1 MFFLIYLQFEVLN
14 VIPRQVAA
22 ESGTVE
28 NAKLIP
34 LSRQEDGEEEG
45 GRLIRQND
53 ERSQFSCQVY
63 N

>member
-1 MFFLIYLQFEVLN
+1 MN

-34 LSRQEDGEEEG
+34 LSRQEDGEEEEEEG

-53 ERSQFSCQVY
+53 ERS
-63 N
+63 